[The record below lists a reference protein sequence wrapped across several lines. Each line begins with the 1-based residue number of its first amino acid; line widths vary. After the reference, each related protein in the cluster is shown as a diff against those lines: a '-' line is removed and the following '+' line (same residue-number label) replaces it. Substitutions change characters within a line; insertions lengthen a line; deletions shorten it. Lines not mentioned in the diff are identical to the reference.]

1 MRAVSVISRSW
12 IELVFENRNQTY
24 GAYELRKNSN
34 QYTVKAF
41 FLALAFLGL
50 GISALVYASQSS
62 KSTVPNTAEGPLFGT
77 TVKITKV
84 VYDTPKPKPA
94 VQTKKITTPEAQG
107 NLGFAKVTTSNV
119 ASTATASTIS
129 TTASDTGDTN
139 LTGSATGTDTGTVS
153 ATTSIG
159 STGGTEISSVPETLT
174 TALVDKMPEYP
185 GGLQA
190 FYKYVAQNFERPEME
205 SGETL
210 QVIVSFIVET
220 DGSLSNIKVLR
231 DAGYGTAASAVK
243 VLKSLKTKW
252 KPGLKSGK
260 AVRTVYNLPITL
272 KSK

>member
-1 MRAVSVISRSW
+1 MRAVSVISKSW

-34 QYTVKAF
+34 QYTVRAF
-41 FLALAFLGL
+41 FLALAFLGA

-62 KSTVPNTAEGPLFGT
+62 KSTVPTTVEDPIFGT
-77 TVKITKV
+77 TVTVTKV
-84 VYDTPKPKPA
+84 VYDTPKPKP
-94 VQTKKITTPEAQG
+94 VLNTKKITTPEAQG
-107 NLGFAKVTTSNV
+107 NLGFVTVTTSSAASDV
-119 ASTATASTIS
+119 AASTVS
-129 TTASDTGDTN
+129 TTASATGETN
-139 LTGSATGTDTGTVS
+139 LSGSINGTETGAVSVTSSTS
-153 ATTSIG
+153 ATT
-159 STGGTEISSVPETLT
+159 GTEISTSPETLS

-190 FYKYVAQNFERPEME
+190 FYKYVVQNFERPEME

-231 DAGYGTAASAVK
+231 DAGNGTAAAAVK
-243 VLKSLKTKW
+243 VLKGLKTKW
-252 KPGLKSGK
+252 KPGIKSGK

>member
-1 MRAVSVISRSW
+1 MRAVSVISKSW

-34 QYTVKAF
+34 QYTIKAF
-41 FLALAFLGL
+41 FLALAFLGV

-62 KSTVPNTAEGPLFGT
+62 KSTVPTTVEDPIFGT
-77 TVKITKV
+77 TVTVTKV
-84 VYDTPKPKPA
+84 VYDTPKPKP
-94 VQTKKITTPEAQG
+94 VVNTKKITTPEAQG
-107 NLGFAKVTTSNV
+107 NLGFVTVTTSSAASNV
-119 ASTATASTIS
+119 TASTVS
-129 TTASDTGDTN
+129 TTASSSGETN
-139 LTGSATGTDTGTVS
+139 LSGSINGTETGAVS
-153 ATTSIG
+153 VTTSTS
-159 STGGTEISSVPETLT
+159 STAGTEISTGPETVS

-190 FYKYVAQNFERPEME
+190 FYKYVAQNFDRPEME

-220 DGSLSNIKVLR
+220 DGSLSNIQVLR

-243 VLKSLKTKW
+243 VLKGLKTKW
-252 KPGLKSGK
+252 KPGIKSGK